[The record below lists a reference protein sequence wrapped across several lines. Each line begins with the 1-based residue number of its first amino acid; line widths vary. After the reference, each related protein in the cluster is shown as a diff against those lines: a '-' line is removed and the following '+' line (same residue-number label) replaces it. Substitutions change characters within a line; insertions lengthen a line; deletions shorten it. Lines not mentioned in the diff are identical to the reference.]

1 MTRIL
6 ILTADA
12 GFGHRAAANALATVL
27 RQMPNCAVDVVNP
40 VADAA
45 APAILRDGQSDYDKI
60 VRAAPRLYQLGY
72 EATDEDVPRLL
83 IEGGATVMLFNM
95 MQRLLAEHK
104 PDVVVTTY
112 MLFQAPLAAV
122 FALQGN
128 AVPLVT
134 VVTDF
139 TSVHRLWFSRV
150 ADLICV
156 ATEFTRKA
164 AIALNVQSDRVR
176 VTGIPVNPALGEP
189 RASKAALRSELGIE
203 CDLPTVLV
211 VGSKRVLRLRDVVRA
226 INHSGHHLQLML
238 AAGGDQDLLLHWQRT
253 EWHVPAMVL
262 DFVDNMPD
270 LMHAAD
276 CVVCKAGGLIVSET
290 LACGLPM
297 ILSDVIPGQE
307 TGNADYVVEG
317 GAGVIAGDPIDALET
332 LTDWLANDGAGLA
345 RATQKARALGKP
357 GAAQAIADLVL
368 QLAQRSSA

>member
-1 MTRIL
+1 MTRVL

-12 GFGHRAAANALATVL
+12 GFGHRAAANALATAL
-27 RQMPNCAVDVVNP
+27 GQRPDCSVDVVNP

-45 APAILRDGQSDYDKI
+45 APAILRDSQSDYDKI

-95 MQRLLAEHK
+95 MQRLLAEYK

-122 FALQGN
+122 FAFQGKS
-128 AVPLVT
+128 VPLVT

-164 AIALNVQSDRVR
+164 AIGLGVQSDRVR

-189 RASKAALRSELGIE
+189 RVDKAELRRSLALDPEL
-203 CDLPTVLV
+203 PMVLV
-211 VGSKRVLRLRDVVRA
+211 VGSKRVMRLRDIVRA
-226 INHSGHHLQLML
+226 LNHSGHRLQLVL
-238 AAGGDQDLLLHWQRT
+238 VAGGDDELHTHWQRT
-253 EWHVPAMVL
+253 EWHVPAQVL
-262 DFVDNMPD
+262 NFVSNMPD

-317 GAGVIAGDPIDALET
+317 GAGVIAGEPIDALEA
-332 LTDWLANDGAGLA
+332 LADWLSNDRAGLA
-345 RATQKARALGKP
+345 RATTNAQTLGRP
-357 GAAQAIADLVL
+357 LAAQAIADMVL
-368 QLAQRSSA
+368 QLAQPK